1 MMASWER
8 GRPARTKPGPASPI
22 SPTWIN
28 RERRHAPP
36 SAWPMRFLP
45 TGWLP
50 AASHSSSA
58 ATKGTGCGRDA
69 RAPRAITPPL
79 RGSRRSRAARRR
91 LMRWGVD
98 AGRLLRKPPCTLWE
112 TPVCRQAGPP
122 PHDGPDHSRVK
133 QVLFQRQKLLHFC
146 PVGVTMSSEE
156 PWRASRPH
164 KSFAASAISEEAHPG
179 APSTGHLLHRNQP
192 AAAASAS
199 AGPMRFPPAG
209 RSAATSQGAATEG
222 PSRGCRPDGE
232 STRGCRIIRTGPFG
246 KSLTGRIIRE

>member
-91 LMRWGVD
+91 LMRVGG
-98 AGRLLRKPPCTLWE
+98 GRR
-112 TPVCRQAGPP
+112 
-122 PHDGPDHSRVK
+122 
-133 QVLFQRQKLLHFC
+133 
-146 PVGVTMSSEE
+146 
-156 PWRASRPH
+156 
-164 KSFAASAISEEAHPG
+164 
-179 APSTGHLLHRNQP
+179 
-192 AAAASAS
+192 
-199 AGPMRFPPAG
+199 
-209 RSAATSQGAATEG
+209 ATSQWGGKPG
-222 PSRGCRPDGE
+222 PRHIRRAGWTPGE
-232 STRGCRIIRTGPFG
+232 SFHLSGALPLLRPGPCGSRRQGGRLQAAPVCLRAGRPPPATGQIHREGRCTLCWNADSGRCGFEDVREHKPAVSGKNPVHPVHRCESKIYPCLTMNRIQPPGAGGSESETGFVSG
-246 KSLTGRIIRE
+246 KSPPHPGWRIIRE

>member
-69 RAPRAITPPL
+69 RVPR

-133 QVLFQRQKLLHFC
+133 QVLFQ
-146 PVGVTMSSEE
+146 V
-156 PWRASRPH
+156 SRPPTLAGG
-164 KSFAASAISEEAHPG
+164 SFESE
-179 APSTGHLLHRNQP
+179 T
-192 AAAASAS
+192 
-199 AGPMRFPPAG
+199 
-209 RSAATSQGAATEG
+209 
-222 PSRGCRPDGE
+222 
-232 STRGCRIIRTGPFG
+232 TGPYTYREQG
-246 KSLTGRIIRE
+246 PCLANSVGCIIEHRYTG